1 MHPPADIDKFLI
13 NRGFAQISYSRG
25 GTVYAT
31 PSNEKAV
38 IIDTAI
44 CSLRDYAYV
53 DYTYSQNLLMHR
65 YEQVFRFLA
74 DDPEAVE
81 SVLEEIR
88 FFLGEDDDPAL
99 LKCSGRYRT
108 ETDIDPTLPE
118 AIFED
123 CLIEAFGETSLH
135 AVHREFAYVDCEGRR
150 RFVDYVIFGEKN
162 IAIELNGEI
171 FHHPATT
178 GPRKYRSQ
186 LLKQNSL
193 VRDDF
198 KVFRWSTNGMRDRE
212 RFIQEIR
219 LYLGNPSAF
228 LPKHVLKCEREG
240 GVGTIR
246 LHEHQLAGLE
256 MLTKHRDAGQ
266 KTFLLVLPTATGKT
280 EIFIADIAR
289 LKRAKPSLKVLV
301 LVPTINLREQ
311 TIERFNERLP
321 EFGEH
326 IGSGLFDDSSQEIT
340 VVTYAFIL
348 RHYYRLLPELFNYL
362 VVDEAHHAAAS
373 GLRKVLEHFN
383 PNHLLGVTATPNR
396 FDQQSLEAI
405 FGEHESILT
414 LEEAITK
421 GQVPPVRCYRIKSNI
436 DLSEVRFNGRDYV
449 KSDLQRTLRVPS
461 RDELVVETLVHYFS
475 GTFEDKQGIVFC
487 VDINHTKRMAKVL
500 REAGI
505 PACAV
510 NGRERKEAEKA
521 IVSYNSRKIRFLCAC
536 DLLTE
541 GWDAPRTSIL
551 VMARPTFSQVLYT
564 QQLGRGLRKFPGK
577 EALYVID
584 VVDNYGAK
592 LQPLS
597 LHAFFGVNQYQP
609 FADLIRTEKVGVQ
622 NEIVILDGLYEGVR
636 QVVPVNIFNFDK
648 IYENYLNEEQMARE
662 LFVSTDTVKAWLK
675 RGEIEAATQYPFGRS
690 LLNFFKPEQVQEIRL
705 SKGLAEHTEE
715 TRKQD
720 FFQYLEER
728 RYTFSAKII
737 FLLSFLRTSNSRGEA
752 QLPELLDC
760 YRAFY
765 QQILEKYGKNDRPN
779 CPYNRKEML
788 GDEAKMQRSL
798 LKNPFEKFERKRF
811 FYQCKDL
818 NYISLDR
825 LLIEQFNEGDY
836 TKIREQMIQDL
847 KDYYDKLDIQITE
860 EDYLELLP
868 DKAEEPDG
876 PVPVQKK
883 VVFLKLVEEKEKFTT
898 ALPFYDLAI
907 AAGALLESETPHE
920 PEGWIDAS
928 ELSIRRHFDDSMFIS
943 KIQGHSMEPIIPD
956 GSYCLFT
963 RRTEGTRNGRIVLAQ
978 KLGFHDVETGASFTI
993 KRYESTKSLDPD
1005 TEWRH
1010 EKIVLKSTN
1019 PSYADI
1025 EIIPEEGD
1033 QFAIIAFFL
1042 EKLG

>member
-1 MHPPADIDKFLI
+1 MHPPADIDKFLRS
-13 NRGFAQISYSRG
+13 RGFAQISYSRG
-25 GTVYAT
+25 GSVYAT
-31 PSNEKAV
+31 QSNEKAV

-44 CSLRDYAYV
+44 CSLRDYPYV

-65 YEQVFRFLA
+65 YEQVFRFLV
-74 DDPEAVE
+74 DDAEAIE
-81 SVLEEIR
+81 SALEEIR
-88 FFLGEDDDPAL
+88 FFLGEDDDPVL
-99 LKCSGRYRT
+99 LRCSGRYRT

-118 AIFED
+118 SIFED
-123 CLIEAFGETSLH
+123 CLIEAFGETGLH
-135 AVHREFAYVDCEGRR
+135 AVHREFAYVDCEGHQ
-150 RFVDYVIFGEKN
+150 RFVDYAIFGEIK

-171 FHHPATT
+171 FHYPAAI

-186 LLKQNSL
+186 LFKQNSL
-193 VRDDF
+193 VRDGF
-198 KVFRWSTNGMRDRE
+198 KIFRWSTNGMRDRE

-246 LHEHQLAGLE
+246 LHEHQLVGLE
-256 MLTKHRDAGQ
+256 RLTKQRDAGQ

-289 LKRAKPSLKVLV
+289 LKRAKPDLKALI

-321 EFGEH
+321 EFGGY
-326 IGSGLFDDSSQEIT
+326 IGNGLFDDSGQEIM
-340 VVTYAFIL
+340 VQTYAFLL
-348 RHYYRLLPELFNYL
+348 RHYYRLPPDLFDYI

-373 GLRKVLEHFN
+373 GLRKVLEHFK

-396 FDQQSLEAI
+396 FDQQSLESI
-405 FGEHESILT
+405 FGEYESILT

-449 KSDLQRTLRVPS
+449 KSDLQRTLRIPS
-461 RDELVVETLVHYFS
+461 RDKLIAETLVRYFS

-487 VDINHTKRMAKVL
+487 VDINHAKRMAKVL
-500 REAGI
+500 QQVGI
-505 PACAV
+505 SACAV

-521 IVSYNSRKIRFLCAC
+521 IVSYNSSKVRFLCAC

-584 VVDNYGAK
+584 VVDNYGAR

-597 LHAFFGVNQYQP
+597 LHAFFGINQYQP

-648 IYENYLNEEQMARE
+648 IYGNYLNEEQLARE
-662 LFVSTDTVKAWLK
+662 LFVSTGTIKAWLN
-675 RGEIEAATQYPFGRS
+675 RGEIEAAARYPFGRG
-690 LLNFFKPEQVQEIRL
+690 LLNFFRPEQVQEIRL
-705 SKGLAEHTEE
+705 SKGLAEHTEA

-728 RYTFSAKII
+728 GYTFSFKII
-737 FLLSFLRTSNSRGEA
+737 FLLSFLRTTNSRGEA
-752 QLPELLDC
+752 QLPELLDF
-760 YRAFY
+760 YRTFY
-765 QQILEKYGKNDRPN
+765 QRILEKYGKNDRPN

-825 LLIEQFNEGDY
+825 LLVAQFNKGDY
-836 TKIREQMIQDL
+836 TKIKEQMIQDL

-860 EDYLELLP
+860 EDYLQLLH
-868 DKAEEPDG
+868 DEVEKSDEPG
-876 PVPVQKK
+876 FVQKK
-883 VVFLKLVEEKEKFTT
+883 VVFLKLVEEKEKFAT

-907 AAGALLESETPHE
+907 AAGSLLESATPHE

-928 ELSIRRHFDDSMFIS
+928 ELSTRGHFDDSMFIS

-963 RRTEGTRNGRIVLAQ
+963 KRTEGTRNGRIVLAQ
-978 KLGFHDVETGASFTI
+978 KLGLHDVETGASFTI
-993 KRYESTKSLDPD
+993 KQYESIKASDPD

-1010 EKIVLKSTN
+1010 EKIVLKSIN

-1033 QFAIIAFFL
+1033 QFAI
-1042 EKLG
+1042 